1 MTTAKR
7 RLTSF
12 DVARASGVSR
22 ATVSYV
28 LNNDPR
34 QTIPPETRERVLKA
48 ARKLRYRPFA
58 PARMLR
64 AGYSR
69 LILGVV
75 QFEQVDP
82 KMASD
87 MHYLEAELARR
98 GFTLIWHVG
107 SEFPG
112 GPTHP
117 SVNLAPAVVIAYVD
131 GSIPVLTDFLHQ
143 FDVPILSL
151 VNSTIRQNAG
161 RAQVAYLAE
170 HGKRQMVFAAPE
182 RGDLQSL
189 SRDRLEGTRSECAK
203 LGLRPPLVQV
213 VPSSRSGVQKAI
225 AKMLTRRAPPLGICA
240 YNDEVAFAVLAALS
254 DANISI
260 PESVAVI
267 GCDNIPLSELS
278 IPPLTT
284 ISFNNR
290 QFLDLLIENTLAA
303 SKGESPQKDI
313 CVPLR
318 IVTRGSA

>member
-1 MTTAKR
+1 MIPAKR

-34 QTIPPETRERVLKA
+34 QTIPPETREKVLKA

-64 AGYSR
+64 AGYSQ

-82 KMASD
+82 GMARD

-107 SEFPG
+107 SELAG

-117 SVNLAPAVVIAYVD
+117 SVNLAPAVVIADDD
-131 GSIPVLTDFLHQ
+131 GSIPVLTDFLRQ
-143 FDVPILSL
+143 FDVPILPL
-151 VNSTIRQNAG
+151 LNATVRQDAG

-170 HGKRQMVFAAPE
+170 HGKRQLVFAAPE

-189 SRDRLEGTRSECAK
+189 SRARLEAARSECAK
-203 LGLRPPLVQV
+203 LGLRRPLVQV
-213 VPSSRSGVQKAI
+213 VPSSRCGAQKAI
-225 AKMLTRRAPPLGICA
+225 AKMLSRRAPPLGICA

-254 DANISI
+254 DANLSI
-260 PESVAVI
+260 PEAVAVI
-267 GCDNIPLSELS
+267 GCDDIPLSELS

-284 ISFNNR
+284 ISLYNR
-290 QFLDLLIENTLAA
+290 QFLDLLIENTVAA
-303 SKGESPQKDI
+303 SKGESPQKEI
-313 CVPLR
+313 RVPLR

>member
-1 MTTAKR
+1 MTTGKR

-34 QTIPPETRERVLKA
+34 QTIPPETREKVLKA

-58 PARMLR
+58 PARILR

-75 QFEQVDP
+75 QFERIDP
-82 KMASD
+82 SMASD
-87 MHYLEAELARR
+87 MHYLESELARR

-107 SEFPG
+107 SQLAA

-117 SVNLAPAVVIAYVD
+117 SVNLAPAAVIAHVD
-131 GSIPVLTDFLHQ
+131 GSVPVLSDFLRQ
-143 FDVPILSL
+143 FDVPILSFL
-151 VNSTIRQNAG
+151 NTTIGQDVG

-170 HGKRQMVFAAPE
+170 RGKRKMVFAAPE
-182 RGDLQSL
+182 RKDLQEL
-189 SRDRLEGTRSECAK
+189 SNARLEGVRLECAK
-203 LGLRPPLVQV
+203 LGLKPPLVQV
-213 VPSSRSGVQKAI
+213 VPSTRGSAQKAI
-225 AKMLTRRAPPLGICA
+225 QSMLTRRTPPLGVCS

-254 DANISI
+254 DAGCSI
-260 PESVAVI
+260 PESIAVI
-267 GCDNIPLSELS
+267 GCDDIPISQLS

-290 QFLDLLIENTLAA
+290 QFLDRLIENTVAA
-303 SKGESPQKDI
+303 TKGERPQKDLSA
-313 CVPLR
+313 PLSVVVR
-318 IVTRGSA
+318 ESA